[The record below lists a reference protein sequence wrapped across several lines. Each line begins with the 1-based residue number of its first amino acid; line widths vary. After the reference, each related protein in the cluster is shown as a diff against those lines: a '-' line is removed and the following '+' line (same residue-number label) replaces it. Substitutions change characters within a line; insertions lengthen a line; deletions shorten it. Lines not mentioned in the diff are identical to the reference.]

1 MSYWTY
7 VGMTAVMLV
16 GVCGFVAI
24 VTLIVKHL
32 PPLIAFAIL
41 FLAILFLFP
50 LLMMWGRP

>member
-24 VTLIVKHL
+24 
-32 PPLIAFAIL
+32 IAFFVNRLPLWLVIAIL
-41 FLAILFLFP
+41 SLAFLFLFP
-50 LLMMWGRP
+50 LLMMSEGP